1 MERFDGLRPARLK
14 VGIISAGRVG
24 TALGVA
30 LQRAD
35 HVVVACS
42 AISHASRR
50 RAQRRLPDTPVLPP
64 LDVAASAELL
74 LLAVTDSELAGLVS
88 GLAATS
94 AVRPQTIVAHTS
106 GANGIGI
113 LAPLAQQGCIPLAI
127 HPAMTFTGSDEDISR
142 LPDTCFG
149 ITAADDVG
157 YAIGQSLVLEM
168 GGEPFC
174 VREDA
179 RILYHAALAHASNH
193 IVTVLADALEALR
206 AALSGGELLGQ
217 QTVDDQP
224 GGIVERIV
232 GPLARAALENTLQ
245 RGQAALTGPVARG
258 DAAAVADH
266 LAARGRRRSAGPGI
280 PDKRA
285 ADRAARTRPRGCR
298 RGFDGMTIPAFHPGE
313 LNVYSAPGDVADVS
327 RALRLTG
334 RRVMLVPTM
343 GALHEGHLALVR
355 AAKRVPGSVVVVSI
369 FVNPMQFGAGEDL
382 DAYPRTPDDDL
393 AQLRAEGVEIA
404 FTPTTAA
411 MYPDGLRTTVQPGPL
426 AAELEGGPRPTHF
439 AGVLTVVLK
448 LLQIVRP
455 DRVFFGE
462 KDYQQLV
469 LIRQLVA
476 DFNLDVAVVG
486 VPTVREAD
494 GLAMSSRNR
503 YLDPAQRAAAVALSA
518 ALTAAAHAATAGA
531 QAALDAARAVLDAA
545 PGVAVDYLEL
555 RDIGL
560 GPMPLNGSGRLLVA
574 ARLGTTRLLDNIAI
588 EIGTFAGTDRP
599 DGYRAILE
607 SHWRN

>member
-224 GGIVERIV
+224 GGIWSASSGRWQ
-232 GPLARAALENTLQ
+232 GHDGRPA
-245 RGQAALTGPVARG
+245 RGQAALTGLVARG

-266 LAARGRRRSAGPGI
+266 LAA
-280 PDKRA
+280 
-285 ADRAARTRPRGCR
+285 
-298 RGFDGMTIPAFHPGE
+298 
-313 LNVYSAPGDVADVS
+313 LADVDAALAQAY
-327 RALRLTG
+327 RINALRT
-334 RRVMLVPTM
+334 
-343 GALHEGHLALVR
+343 
-355 AAKRVPGSVVVVSI
+355 
-369 FVNPMQFGAGEDL
+369 
-382 DAYPRTPDDDL
+382 
-393 AQLRAEGVEIA
+393 
-404 FTPTTAA
+404 
-411 MYPDGLRTTVQPGPL
+411 
-426 AAELEGGPRPTHF
+426 
-439 AGVLTVVLK
+439 
-448 LLQIVRP
+448 
-455 DRVFFGE
+455 
-462 KDYQQLV
+462 
-469 LIRQLVA
+469 
-476 DFNLDVAVVG
+476 
-486 VPTVREAD
+486 
-494 GLAMSSRNR
+494 
-503 YLDPAQRAAAVALSA
+503 AQRAHAPADVVEV
-518 ALTAAAHAATAGA
+518 LTA
-531 QAALDAARAVLDAA
+531 
-545 PGVAVDYLEL
+545 
-555 RDIGL
+555 
-560 GPMPLNGSGRLLVA
+560 
-574 ARLGTTRLLDNIAI
+574 
-588 EIGTFAGTDRP
+588 
-599 DGYRAILE
+599 
-607 SHWRN
+607 